1 MFKKGQ
7 KVVCINPIDGLELG
21 KVYSVEKNST
31 DYFTY
36 ANGNSGYYHDRF
48 IPLLTPNDIKIGDKL
63 KLEYTPE
70 VGKCFPNSNGIWY
83 TSTMSNQHNIKTGSI
98 LEVTDIINVD
108 GVDCIKDIESYSI
121 PLMYLSKVEQTE
133 MKTYTVP
140 RSEFSQIYNLLCS
153 TWREKV
159 SNLLS
164 KDLMSNDITIPESL
178 IKEAYAE
185 VISSDHRKELYD
197 WLEKYFPKPKQKV
210 LKTEIKY
217 TNAYKSMI
225 DGSVYYGSLLHST
238 KEVAINK
245 AEDYAYVKGVKV
257 TIEYEVEE

>member
-1 MFKKGQ
+1 
-7 KVVCINPIDGLELG
+7 
-21 KVYSVEKNST
+21 
-31 DYFTY
+31 
-36 ANGNSGYYHDRF
+36 
-48 IPLLTPNDIKIGDKL
+48 
-63 KLEYTPE
+63 
-70 VGKCFPNSNGIWY
+70 
-83 TSTMSNQHNIKTGSI
+83 
-98 LEVTDIINVD
+98 
-108 GVDCIKDIESYSI
+108 
-121 PLMYLSKVEQTE
+121 MYLSKVEQTE

-140 RSEFSQIYNLLCS
+140 RSEFSQIYNLLCN

-217 TNAYKSMI
+217 TNAYKNII
-225 DGSVYYGSLLHST
+225 DGSVYYGSLHST
-238 KEVAINK
+238 KEVAINQ
-245 AEDYAYVKGVKV
+245 AEDYAYVKGAKV